1 MNLCAR
7 AEESRIPF
15 NTRATKA
22 LQRWAKGRK
31 ESGMAAEAASD
42 GGASGRR
49 MTLSTDDYERVLD
62 RLRHALQYA
71 EATRATIEE
80 ALRLLEAGRENQGE

>member
-42 GGASGRR
+42 GGASGRGK
-49 MTLSTDDYERVLD
+49 TLSTEDYERLLD

-71 EATRATIEE
+71 EATRAMIEE